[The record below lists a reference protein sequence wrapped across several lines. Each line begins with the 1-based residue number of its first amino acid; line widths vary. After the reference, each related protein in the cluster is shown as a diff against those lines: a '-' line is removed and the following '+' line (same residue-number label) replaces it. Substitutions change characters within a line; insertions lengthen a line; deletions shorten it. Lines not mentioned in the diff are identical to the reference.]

1 MGEGRGE
8 KGGGMVLWVLP
19 LSEKLAGLEVNGE
32 VDVVGLDKRELVV
45 CNISLW
51 NHDSTVVTKY
61 GSSQIW

>member
-19 LSEKLAGLEVNGE
+19 LSEKLAGLGVNGE

-45 CNISLW
+45 C
-51 NHDSTVVTKY
+51 H
-61 GSSQIW
+61 IW